1 MVHLVQKTRA
11 KNSHA
16 WAPLNLKYFVF
27 QRCICGV
34 RRAGQCV
41 LHLLAEDEGG
51 KCQGIQGTARPH
63 RVRLEPKENTSQRTS
78 VADPNPDP
86 DPPVF
91 GPPGS
96 GSISQRYGSG
106 VGACYHQAKIL
117 RKTLISGFL
126 LFCDFFLTF
135 YLWKKI

>member
-1 MVHLVQKTRA
+1 LLNKSNFFPNPFCHLPRWVYLVQKTRA

-16 WAPLNLKYFVF
+16 WTPLNFKFFVF

-51 KCQGIQGTARPH
+51 KREGLQGTTRPH
-63 RVRLEPKENTSQRTS
+63 RVRLEPIENHISQRTS

-91 GPPGS
+91 G
-96 GSISQRYGSG
+96 QRYGSG
-106 VGACYHQAKIL
+106 SGFCYHQAKLL
-117 RKTLISGFL
+117 RKTLISTVL
-126 LFCDFFLTF
+126 
-135 YLWKKI
+135 